1 MAVLAAGQAGAEA
14 PAGVF
19 REVAMVM
26 MARMIKKPEDVFGEI
41 TEDFRNLFGSVLL
54 SIILYGSG
62 AGSRYMPGI
71 SDLNFLIVL
80 TEEGLD
86 DLERSISIVRRWRKR
101 KVKFLFMTSAYI
113 KSSID
118 SYPVEFLNMKL
129 EHIMVFGIDVLEDL
143 KFEPRHIRLQVERE
157 LKGKKLHLRHGFL
170 DRGGQEK
177 GLRELIGLSLGA
189 FIPLFK
195 ALLFLRSCEIPEG
208 RREIVKALSLA
219 CPVNPDIFFKCIDI
233 KEGAGKYPAGA
244 IKPLFKSYQE
254 EIAKLSEFVDAME
267 A

>member
-1 MAVLAAGQAGAEA
+1 MAAGQAGAEA

-26 MARMIKKPEDVFGEI
+26 MARMIKKPEDVFVEI
-41 TEDFRNLFGSVLL
+41 TEDFRKLFGPDLL

-62 AGSRYMPGI
+62 AGSRYMPGA
-71 SDLNFLIVL
+71 SDLNFLIAL
-80 TEEGLD
+80 TEDGLD
-86 DLERSISIVRRWRKR
+86 DLERSASIVRRWRKR

-129 EHIMVFGIDVLEDL
+129 EHIMVFGADVLGDL
-143 KFEPRHIRLQVERE
+143 TFEPRHIRVQVERE
-157 LKGKKLHLRHGFL
+157 LKGKELHLRHGFL
-170 DRGGQEK
+170 DWGGQEK

-195 ALLFLRSCEIPEG
+195 ALLFLRGYEIPEG
-208 RREIVKALSLA
+208 SREIVKALSLA

-244 IKPLFKSYQE
+244 IKPLFKSYQ
-254 EIAKLSEFVDAME
+254 
-267 A
+267 